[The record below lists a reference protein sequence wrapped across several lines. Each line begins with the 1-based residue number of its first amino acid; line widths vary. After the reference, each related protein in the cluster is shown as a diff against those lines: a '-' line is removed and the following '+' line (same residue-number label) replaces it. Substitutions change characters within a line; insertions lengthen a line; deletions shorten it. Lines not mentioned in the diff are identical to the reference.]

1 MKNLSVGQR
10 LAMLVALPL
19 AVILLLVV
27 TSVLSFAKINAG
39 AGALYDGRVVPL
51 IMLKKVNDA
60 YAIDM
65 VTAINKAT
73 IGMMTPREAYDLIRR
88 AEKQAAE
95 NWDAYLKFSLGAEER
110 KLADEIGA
118 PAEKAMRRIQS
129 AAALLQ
135 PMGDSMQLTDDG
147 DPLIM
152 EYNGDLYEYIDPITS
167 RLQKLIEM
175 QQNVANE
182 ERGAIQNV
190 YDRALMTLIGVAVVA
205 ALVMVAFGSLVATSI
220 SRPLAELRR
229 AIENTERNRDLTVRV
244 DIDQSDEIGRV
255 AHAFQ
260 SMVDRFREI
269 LGNVRDTSAHLQQNA
284 QQLANTTELTREGA
298 AVQMRETDQVATAT
312 TEMTHAIEEVS
323 RNAHQ
328 AADAANNANR
338 ETESGN
344 KVLDEAL
351 TSIHSLAGRIDDAGQ
366 VIKRVETDS
375 ASIGS
380 VLDVIR
386 GIAEQTNLLALNA
399 AIEAARAGEQGR
411 GFAVVADEVRSLAQ
425 RTQESTQEIQ
435 GMIER
440 LQAGAR
446 EAVRS
451 MADGSAEMQRTVKQ
465 ASHAGES
472 LVAIKQS
479 VAMINDMNTQ
489 IASATEEQMAV
500 SQEISRN
507 VVAISDV
514 ARSSAHSVQ
523 EVERT
528 SRELS
533 DAASKLSALVNE
545 FRTS

>member
-1 MKNLSVGQR
+1 MNNLSVGQR
-10 LAMLVALPL
+10 LAILVGLPL
-19 AVILLLVV
+19 AVILLMVFASL
-27 TSVLSFAKINAG
+27 TSFAKINAG
-39 AGALYDGRVVPL
+39 ASSLYDDHVVHL
-51 IMLKKVNDA
+51 TELKQVNDA

-73 IGMMTPREAYDLIRR
+73 IGMMTPREAYELISR
-88 AEKQAAE
+88 AEKQANQ
-95 NWDAYLKFSLGAEER
+95 NWSAFQKASITAEER
-110 KLADEIGA
+110 KLVDEIGGHT
-118 PAEKAMRRIQS
+118 EKALRRVGS

-135 PMGDSMQLTDDG
+135 PMGDSMKLNDSG
-147 DPLIM
+147 DPAIM

-167 RLQKLIEM
+167 RLQKLIDH
-175 QQNVANE
+175 QQNNASATRTAVQQ
-182 ERGAIQNV
+182 I
-190 YDRALMTLIGVAVVA
+190 YDTAFKAYIAVGVVVA
-205 ALVMVAFGSLVATSI
+205 IVMVLVGSLVATSI
-220 SRPLAELRR
+220 SRPLATLRS
-229 AIENTERNRDLTVRV
+229 AIEATERNRDLTVRV
-244 DIDQSDEIGRV
+244 DIDQNDEIGRV

-260 SMVDRFREI
+260 AMVDRFRDI
-269 LGNVRDTSAHLQQNA
+269 LSDVRDTSAHLQQSA
-284 QQLANTTELTREGA
+284 QQLANNTEQTREGA
-298 AVQMRETDQVATAT
+298 SMQMRETDQVATAS

-323 RNAHQ
+323 RNAHR
-328 AADAANNANR
+328 AADAANHANR

-344 KVLDEAL
+344 TVLDAAL

-451 MADGSAEMQRTVKQ
+451 MADGSSEMQRTVEQ
-465 ASHAGES
+465 ASNAGKS
-472 LVAIKQS
+472 LVAIKQA

-507 VVAISDV
+507 VVNISDV
-514 ARSSAHSVQ
+514 AKSSAHSVQ

-533 DAASKLSALVNE
+533 NAATRLSALVNE
-545 FRTS
+545 FRTN

>member
-1 MKNLSVGQR
+1 MNNLSVGQR
-10 LAMLVALPL
+10 LAILVGLPL
-19 AVILLLVV
+19 AVILLMVFASL
-27 TSVLSFAKINAG
+27 TSFAKINAG
-39 AGALYDGRVVPL
+39 ASSLYDDHVVHL
-51 IMLKKVNDA
+51 TELKKVNDA

-73 IGMMTPREAYDLIRR
+73 IGMMTPREAYELISR
-88 AEKQAAE
+88 AEKQANQ
-95 NWDAYLKFSLGAEER
+95 NWAAFQKASISAEER
-110 KLADEIGA
+110 KLVEEIDGHT
-118 PAEKAMRRIQS
+118 EKALRRIDS

-135 PMGDSMQLTDDG
+135 PMGDSMKLTDNG
-147 DPLIM
+147 DPAIM

-167 RLQKLIEM
+167 RLQKLIDH
-175 QQNVANE
+175 QQNNASAT
-182 ERGAIQNV
+182 RGGVQQI
-190 YDRALMTLIGVAVVA
+190 YDTAFKAYIGVGVVVA
-205 ALVMVAFGSLVATSI
+205 IVMVLVGSLVAGSI
-220 SRPLAELRR
+220 SRPLATLRS
-229 AIENTERNRDLTVRV
+229 AIEATERNRDLTVRV
-244 DIDQSDEIGRV
+244 DIDQNDEIGRV

-260 SMVDRFREI
+260 AMIDRFRDI
-269 LGNVRDTSAHLQQNA
+269 LSDVRDTSAHLQQSA
-284 QQLANTTELTREGA
+284 QQLANNTEQTREGA
-298 AVQMRETDQVATAT
+298 SMQMRETDQVATAS

-323 RNAHQ
+323 RNAHR
-328 AADAANNANR
+328 AADAANHANR

-344 KVLDEAL
+344 TVLDAAL
-351 TSIHSLAGRIDDAGQ
+351 SSIHSLAGRIDDAGQ

-451 MADGSAEMQRTVKQ
+451 MADGSSEMQRTVEQ
-465 ASHAGES
+465 ASHAGKS
-472 LVAIKQS
+472 LVAIKQA

-507 VVAISDV
+507 VVNISDV

-533 DAASKLSALVNE
+533 NAATRLSGLVNE
-545 FRTS
+545 FRTN

>member
-1 MKNLSVGQR
+1 MNNLSVGQR
-10 LAMLVALPL
+10 LAILVGLPL
-19 AVILLLVV
+19 AVILLMVIVSL
-27 TSVLSFAKINAG
+27 SSFAKINAG
-39 AGALYDGRVVPL
+39 ATSLYDDHVVQL
-51 IMLKKVNDA
+51 IELKKVNDA

-73 IGMMTPREAYDLIRR
+73 IGMMTPREAHDLITR
-88 AEKQAAE
+88 AQKQAHD
-95 NWDAYLKFSLGAEER
+95 NWDAFLKSAIDGEER
-110 KLADEIGA
+110 KLVDELGGHID
-118 PAEKAMRRIQS
+118 KALRRVDS
-129 AAALLQ
+129 AATLLR
-135 PMGDSMQLTDDG
+135 PMGDSMALNDQG
-147 DPLIM
+147 DPAIM
-152 EYNGDLYEYIDPITS
+152 EYNGDLYEYIDPITT
-167 RLQKLIEM
+167 RLQKLIDY
-175 QQNVANE
+175 QQDNANK
-182 ERGAIQNV
+182 ERGAIQKI
-190 YDRALMTLIGVAVVA
+190 YDTAFMVLIGVAVA
-205 ALVMVAFGSLVATSI
+205 AAIVMVAFGSLVATSI
-220 SRPLAELRR
+220 SRPLATLRA

-244 DIDQSDEIGRV
+244 DIDQDDEIGRV

-260 SMVDRFREI
+260 AMVNRFRDI
-269 LGNVRDTSAHLQQNA
+269 LSDVRDTSAHLQKSA
-284 QQLANTTELTREGA
+284 QQLANTTEMTREGA
-298 AVQMRETDQVATAT
+298 AMQMRETDQVATAT

-328 AADAANNANR
+328 AADAANHANR

-351 TSIHSLAGRIDDAGQ
+351 SSIHSLAGRIDDAGQ

-451 MADGSAEMQRTVKQ
+451 MADGSAEMQRTVEQ

-507 VVAISDV
+507 VVNISDV
-514 ARSSAHSVQ
+514 AKSSAHSVQ
-523 EVERT
+523 EVEKT

-533 DAASKLSALVNE
+533 DAATRLAGLVNE
-545 FRTS
+545 FRTN